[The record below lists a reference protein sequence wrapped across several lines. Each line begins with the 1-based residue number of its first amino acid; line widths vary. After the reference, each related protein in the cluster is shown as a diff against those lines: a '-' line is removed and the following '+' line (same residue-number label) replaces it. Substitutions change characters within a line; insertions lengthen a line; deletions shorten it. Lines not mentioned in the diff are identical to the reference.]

1 MSRSELGWPVCQ
13 ASYADPRSG
22 LVIHYD
28 GSDQGLAGKSH
39 SACLTYWRNT
49 RAFHMGPSRGW
60 TCIGYCVDEAT
71 EILTEDG
78 WRTFDQISPGD
89 IVLTLNHETG
99 MSEWQPL
106 QHVYVFPAMPRELVR
121 MEGREHSSLT
131 TPGHRWPVERYY
143 RRTGTERRKNED
155 GTWARTGRTARSV
168 KGHERVWATTD
179 TLGYWDRIPLSA
191 PCAHLPTEP
200 KWSNALVELV
210 AWFWTE
216 GHIKL
221 QGKSRKAGTSV
232 AIYQSETRN
241 PDRVA
246 RIRNALHGAFGP
258 PCERFPRRSANT
270 DGIPRWREARNR
282 SLAEFHLSSDAG
294 RVLIEH
300 APGRIPTHAFL
311 RSLTAEQLSLFIEAS
326 LLGDGHGNRTNNAQ
340 ALSQKSRAAA
350 EAFQFAAT
358 LAGYSTSLRRRPPTS
373 STPYPMWKVELRR
386 KTHVAPKAAAT
397 RKAKFTILREPHEGR
412 VWCVRT
418 PNNTWLAR
426 REGTVYFTG
435 NSFMSCAHGYVM
447 EGRGL
452 YKTQAAQPGGN
463 TTHYSVTLATG
474 PTDLITPEQINAVRE
489 LRQWLTEEYDNAG
502 TVLGHRDFVSTSCPG
517 DRAYAL
523 VREGT
528 FEQPPGQATE
538 VHDMLGLHI
547 GSRGEAVKLLQLRI
561 RRAGFGDALGETG
574 ADGVYGPATAEGVRL
589 CRDYVGSRALE
600 GYGDEMTAH
609 AVDQVEAAVTK
620 RTLQKA
626 QISST
631 ALDSNT
637 SPED

>member
-1 MSRSELGWPVCQ
+1 MCQ

-60 TCIGYCVDEAT
+60 TCIGY
-71 EILTEDG
+71 
-78 WRTFDQISPGD
+78 
-89 IVLTLNHETG
+89 
-99 MSEWQPL
+99 
-106 QHVYVFPAMPRELVR
+106 
-121 MEGREHSSLT
+121 
-131 TPGHRWPVERYY
+131 
-143 RRTGTERRKNED
+143 
-155 GTWARTGRTARSV
+155 
-168 KGHERVWATTD
+168 
-179 TLGYWDRIPLSA
+179 
-191 PCAHLPTEP
+191 
-200 KWSNALVELV
+200 
-210 AWFWTE
+210 
-216 GHIKL
+216 
-221 QGKSRKAGTSV
+221 
-232 AIYQSETRN
+232 
-241 PDRVA
+241 
-246 RIRNALHGAFGP
+246 
-258 PCERFPRRSANT
+258 
-270 DGIPRWREARNR
+270 
-282 SLAEFHLSSDAG
+282 
-294 RVLIEH
+294 
-300 APGRIPTHAFL
+300 
-311 RSLTAEQLSLFIEAS
+311 
-326 LLGDGHGNRTNNAQ
+326 
-340 ALSQKSRAAA
+340 
-350 EAFQFAAT
+350 
-358 LAGYSTSLRRRPPTS
+358 
-373 STPYPMWKVELRR
+373 
-386 KTHVAPKAAAT
+386 
-397 RKAKFTILREPHEGR
+397 
-412 VWCVRT
+412 
-418 PNNTWLAR
+418 
-426 REGTVYFTG
+426 
-435 NSFMSCAHGYVM
+435 SFMSCAHGYVM

-489 LRQWLTEEYDNAG
+489 LRQWLTEECGNAG

-523 VREGT
+523 VRNGT
-528 FEQPPGQATE
+528 FEQPPGQTTE

-631 ALDSNT
+631 ALGSNT
-637 SPED
+637 SPEG